1 MNFDESEEHGEIRDA
16 VRRLCRDFPDEYWR
30 ACDEEHRF
38 PSNFYEAIA
47 KGGWVCIAIP
57 EEYGRAGGASPR
69 HH

>member
-38 PSNFYEAIA
+38 PWDFYEAMA
-47 KGGWVCIAIP
+47 KGGWVGIAIP